1 MKGRKIFYQSRR
13 AILFGGIVLFVGIVF
28 FVTKT
33 SNESVLFQEDLQS
46 TQERVE
52 VKRVIDGDTI
62 ELSDG
67 RRVRYIGIDTP
78 EKGYEKEKKDECF
91 AYQAS
96 EKNRNLVEGKNVEL
110 LKDISATDKYGRLL
124 RYVFVEGELVQEEL
138 LREGYA
144 DVLTIPPDVRNAK
157 SFRELRDLAREE
169 KRGLWGAC
177 EIE

>member
-28 FVTKT
+28 FVTET
-33 SNESVLFQEDLQS
+33 SNEFTLFQEDLQN

-67 RRVRYIGIDTP
+67 SRVRYIGIDTP
-78 EKGYEKEKKDECF
+78 EITYEKGKKDECF
-91 AYQAS
+91 ALQAL
-96 EKNRNLVEGKNVEL
+96 EKNRSLVEGKDIEL
-110 LKDISATDKYGRLL
+110 SKDISETDKYGRLL
-124 RYVFVEGELVQEEL
+124 RYVFVEGQLVQEEL
-138 LREGYA
+138 LEEGYA
-144 DVLTIPPDVRNAK
+144 DILTIPPDVRNAK
-157 SFRELRDLAREE
+157 SFRELRDFAREE
-169 KRGLWGAC
+169 KRGLWGVC